1 MNIRLTFQSYL
12 WYQSHVNS
20 CGEWDSMQAS
30 KEAIPHFL
38 AEMKRKTGS
47 FTLDDLPKLNPEV
60 RKFSKT
66 LIDPESSKKNKKR
79 KTQKKTFISKIKAL
93 RSSF

>member
-1 MNIRLTFQSYL
+1 MGS
-12 WYQSHVNS
+12 WYQSHLNS

-60 RKFSKT
+60 RKFSNP
-66 LIDPESSKKNKKR
+66 IAWEVKKYFARNEKHNKLLFLRKR
-79 KTQKKTFISKIKAL
+79 L
-93 RSSF
+93 

>member
-60 RKFSKT
+60 RKFSNPIAWDLT
-66 LIDPESSKKNKKR
+66 DSGHAN
-79 KTQKKTFISKIKAL
+79 
-93 RSSF
+93 

>member
-1 MNIRLTFQSYL
+1 MGS

-66 LIDPESSKKNKKR
+66 LIDPEKGKKLLDKKR
-79 KTQKKTFISKIKAL
+79 TTQKKLLFL
-93 RSSF
+93 R

>member
-1 MNIRLTFQSYL
+1 MTNPNCEYSFNIPVLYTMGS

-60 RKFSKT
+60 RKFLNPFAWD
-66 LIDPESSKKNKKR
+66 LIDSGN
-79 KTQKKTFISKIKAL
+79 AN
-93 RSSF
+93 

>member
-1 MNIRLTFQSYL
+1 
-12 WYQSHVNS
+12 
-20 CGEWDSMQAS
+20 MQAS

-60 RKFSKT
+60 RKCSNP
-66 LIDPESSKKNKKR
+66 IAGH
-79 KTQKKTFISKIKAL
+79 AL
-93 RSSF
+93 PAGHPATAMLDCLLDSLGAFLHFFHCLFCLREMQIYF

>member
-1 MNIRLTFQSYL
+1 MGS

-47 FTLDDLPKLNPEV
+47 FNLDDLPKLNPEV
-60 RKFSKT
+60 RKFSNLFGLKKKKCK
-66 LIDPESSKKNKKR
+66 DFCPER
-79 KTQKKTFISKIKAL
+79 GQIS
-93 RSSF
+93 